1 MELSSTNIIAGLLI
15 VFLAGLTHGL
25 TGFGYAL
32 ASVPLLIIYLPPKVA
47 VPVVLIHSIIVNAI
61 VLIEVWRWVDLRRI
75 WMLMIAGA
83 VGMPLGTWMLIVL
96 DANLLKALMGV
107 VVTLSGIAFL
117 MGFRREV
124 RNERLASVPLGL
136 ASGVLGGSTAMSGP
150 PVVLFFA
157 NQGMDKRVFR
167 ANLVAYFLVFNLA
180 TLPAHQVGGLLQR
193 EVLIY
198 TALLVPALL
207 AGAVGGMALAR
218 RVPERP
224 FRLIT
229 LLVVTVAGVVSIASG
244 LRAL

>member
-1 MELSSTNIIAGLLI
+1 MELSSTNIIAGLCI
-15 VFLAGLTHGL
+15 VFLAGVTHGL

-32 ASVPLLIIYLPPKVA
+32 ASVPLLIIYLSPKVA
-47 VPVVLIHSIIVNAI
+47 VPVVLIHSVIINAI
-61 VLIEVWRWVDLRRI
+61 VLAEVWRFVELRRI
-75 WMLMIAGA
+75 WLLMAAGI

-96 DANLLKALMGV
+96 NANVLKALMGL
-107 VVTLSGIAFL
+107 VVTLSGAAFL
-117 MGFRREV
+117 LGFRREV
-124 RNERLASVPLGL
+124 RTERVASLPLGL
-136 ASGVLGGSTAMSGP
+136 SSGVLGGSTAMSGP

-167 ANLVAYFLVFNLA
+167 ANLVAYFLALNLA
-180 TLPAHQVGGLLQR
+180 TLPLHGVGGLLQR
-193 EVLIY
+193 DVLVY
-198 TALLVPALL
+198 TGLLVPALL